1 MMAVCCAKCASKAQR
16 VLDGERPDR
25 AERSGKGG
33 RRGER
38 REARDSAFALGAS
51 CLGVTIY
58 EHL

>member
-1 MMAVCCAKCASKAQR
+1 MIAVLLCKCASQAQR

-38 REARDSAFALGAS
+38 REARDSEVAVGAS
-51 CLGVTIY
+51 CLG
-58 EHL
+58 EDHL